1 MVKNWITVYV
11 KKCYFQKKLEYF
23 VTEQEF
29 TQDQDDLIQKLENV
43 AKDLQDAVKNIRE
56 GGSEGIGY
64 YTSDGKFKHYPK
76 ESHN

>member
-1 MVKNWITVYV
+1 M
-11 KKCYFQKKLEYF
+11 
-23 VTEQEF
+23 TEQDF

-76 ESHN
+76 ENHN